1 MVICKISCPAY
12 NSCKERQPH
21 QRCIYDLGMFNGE
34 EDKFDDIDDIIDKFT
49 Y

>member
-12 NSCKERQPH
+12 SSCKERQLN
-21 QRCIYDLGMFNGE
+21 QRCVYDLGMFNGE
-34 EDKFDDIDDIIDKFT
+34 EDKFDDNDDMLDRFT

>member
-34 EDKFDDIDDIIDKFT
+34 EDKFDDIDDIIDRFT